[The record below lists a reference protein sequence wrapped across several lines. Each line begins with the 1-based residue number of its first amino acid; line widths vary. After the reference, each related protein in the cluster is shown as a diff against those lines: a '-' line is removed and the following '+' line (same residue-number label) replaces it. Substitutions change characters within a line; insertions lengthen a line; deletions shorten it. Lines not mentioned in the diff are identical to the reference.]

1 MRNPAARTLLKTAG
15 RDLLSLRVNKEVDG
29 VLMRRKAL
37 EWRSKKY
44 VPVQNVSMINWYMDA
59 EDFYQKYKKSD
70 GAGREGANL
79 EIRVRATTVG
89 RHQR

>member
-1 MRNPAARTLLKTAG
+1 
-15 RDLLSLRVNKEVDG
+15 
-29 VLMRRKAL
+29 
-37 EWRSKKY
+37 
-44 VPVQNVSMINWYMDA
+44 MINWYMDA